1 MAKEAEIVAVKIM
14 EGVPLAE
21 HSNYRIGGP
30 ARHFCEATNE
40 EQIREAVL
48 FAREQ
53 RAPLFV
59 LGGGTNL
66 LIDDAGFNGLVL
78 KPAVAQLTAEG
89 ETVTVGAGISVAD
102 LLKFTIAHSLS
113 GLEWAGGLPGTV
125 GGAIRGNAGAFQGE
139 IKDRIV
145 TVESFDVETLA
156 TTVRENAACKFG
168 YRNSVFKEKN
178 GREIILRAALK
189 LEKGDLQKIA
199 TGVQEKINY
208 RLERHPM
215 EYPNIGSTFKNVDLE
230 LVPKIWREAVAKVIK
245 VDPFPVVPT
254 AYLISEAGL
263 RGTQHGGAMVS
274 QKHPNFIVNLGGATA
289 GDVKFLIAA
298 VKEGVFEKY
307 GIRLEEEIQ
316 EVSSR

>member
-1 MAKEAEIVAVKIM
+1 MAKGAEIVAVKIM

-30 ARHFCEATNE
+30 ARYFCEATNE
-40 EQIREAVL
+40 EQIRETVL

-78 KPAVAQLTAEG
+78 KPALAQLTVEG
-89 ETVTVGAGISVAD
+89 ETVTAGAGVSVAD

-145 TVESFDVETLA
+145 NVESFDVETLA
-156 TTVRENAACKFG
+156 TLARENAACKFG
-168 YRNSVFKEKN
+168 YRNSIFKEKN
-178 GREIILRAALK
+178 GREIILRATLK

-199 TGVQEKINY
+199 AGVQEKINY

-289 GDVKFLIAA
+289 TDVKFLIAA

-307 GIRLEEEIQ
+307 AIRLEEEIQ

>member
-1 MAKEAEIVAVKIM
+1 MIRGSEIVAVKIM
-14 EGVPLAE
+14 EGVALSE

-30 ARHFCEATNE
+30 ARYFCEAANE
-40 EQIREAVL
+40 EQIRDAVT
-48 FAREQ
+48 FARDQ
-53 RAPLFV
+53 HAPLFV

-66 LIDDAGFNGLVL
+66 LIADAGFAGLVL
-78 KPAVAQLTAEG
+78 KPAVMQLSGDG
-89 ETVTVGAGISVAD
+89 ETVTAGAGVLVAD
-102 LLKFTIAHSLS
+102 LLKFTIGHSLS
-113 GLEWAGGLPGTV
+113 GLEWAGGLPGTI
-125 GGAIRGNAGAFQGE
+125 GGAIRGNAGAFRGE

-145 TVESFDVETLA
+145 SVESFDVETLE
-156 TTVRENAACKFG
+156 TIRRENAACKFG

-189 LEKGDLQKIA
+189 LEKGDPEKIA
-199 TGVQEKINY
+199 AGIQEKINY

-215 EYPNIGSTFKNVDLE
+215 EYPNIGSTFKNVDLD

-289 GDVKFLIAA
+289 VDVKFLIGI
-298 VKEGVFEKY
+298 VKEKVYGKY
-307 GIRLEEEIQ
+307 GIQLEEEIQ
-316 EVSSR
+316 LV